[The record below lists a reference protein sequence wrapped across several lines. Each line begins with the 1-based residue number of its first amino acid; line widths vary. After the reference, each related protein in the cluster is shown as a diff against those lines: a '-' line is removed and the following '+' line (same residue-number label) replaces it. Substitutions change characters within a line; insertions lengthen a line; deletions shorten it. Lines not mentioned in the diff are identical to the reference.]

1 MTAKPD
7 STTRTPEA
15 VLRSFIY
22 RLGPKD
28 QKLIRS
34 VRAAVRKRF
43 PTANELAYDYS
54 SHFVIAYSPTDRGI
68 DSVVSIVARA
78 NGVQLCFTQ
87 GKQLPDPKRLL
98 LGSGNQTR
106 FVWVEAARQLADPD
120 VVTGG
125 QVLRGLA
132 GCGPPAGVVGNADW
146 DRPAGA
152 RRALSQRFRVLRHF
166 ARSHTGCRIWL

>member
-1 MTAKPD
+1 VTVKPD
-7 STTRTPEA
+7 STMRTPEA
-15 VLRSFIY
+15 VLRSLIY
-22 RLGPKD
+22 RLDPKD

-78 NGVQLCFTQ
+78 DGVQLYFTQ

-106 FVWVEAARQLADPD
+106 FVWVEAAKQLAHPD
-120 VVTGG
+120 VKALIAAAIEQASVPLPSKGRGG
-125 QVLRGLA
+125 LII
-132 GCGPPAGVVGNADW
+132 
-146 DRPAGA
+146 RPTAA
-152 RRALSQRFRVLRHF
+152 SRRSVRRPKK
-166 ARSHTGCRIWL
+166 